1 MENILYIKDSTLYE
15 FYLFHFCILVNAENQ
30 NRKLLLSIF
39 CDASSLYYPPLNW
52 IPFKY
57 DIIFVNWIQLCWK
70 KLNWICKYYILCVGC
85 GFELCIYV
93 YGISNAALTWIIK
106 IFFPNSIYYD
116 HQVSLK
122 SRLKLVLK
130 QSFFLIIILSQYFW
144 MCVIFYLLVP
154 KVYFYL
160 YNVGLNCQT
169 QFIMIHQDFYS
180 TIDRAE

>member
-1 MENILYIKDSTLYE
+1 MQKIRIES
-15 FYLFHFCILVNAENQ
+15 C
-30 NRKLLLSIF
+30 LSIF
-39 CDASSLYYPPLNW
+39 SDASSFLNW

-70 KLNWICKYYILCVGC
+70 KLNWICKYYILCVCC

-116 HQVSLK
+116 HKVSLK

-130 QSFFLIIILSQYFW
+130 QSFFLIIILSPYFW